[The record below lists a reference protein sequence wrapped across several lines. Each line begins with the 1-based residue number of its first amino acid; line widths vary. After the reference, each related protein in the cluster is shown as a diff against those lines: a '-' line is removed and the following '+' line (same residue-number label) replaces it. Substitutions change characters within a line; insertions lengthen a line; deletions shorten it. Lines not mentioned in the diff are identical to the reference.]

1 MPFCALWAAFGVRIR
16 LFDSFKDSVI
26 RSWGFFDLFKVPMIR
41 YSGFVDSFE
50 VPIIHS
56 WGFFESF
63 EVLMIRSWGLFY
75 LLKVRANA
83 RDYWTICMIRLKD
96 PIFRFPCPNICT
108 LWLDCLEDILFRVLS
123 SSLSDDLHAIHRPI
137 LPDQYLIRQSSHD
150 SSSDITPDCFL
161 LIL

>member
-1 MPFCALWAAFGVRIR
+1 MSGFLRTDTNFY
-16 LFDSFKDSVI
+16 SFKVSVI

-83 RDYWTICMIRLKD
+83 RDDWNVWRIRLD
-96 PIFRFPCPNICT
+96 YPIFRVPCPKICT
-108 LWLDCLEDILFRVLS
+108 LWLDRMEYPLFRVIS
-123 SSLSDDLHAIHRPI
+123 SSYSTILSQFTVQSYFGGFFVIKVEVIEEMFRTFCRLIITDLPC
-137 LPDQYLIRQSSHD
+137 LV
-150 SSSDITPDCFL
+150 
-161 LIL
+161 